1 MTEERL
7 LLSTTSTIQNLTN
20 EHMIC
25 LNSGRDI
32 LCNATKYCYHLLFT
46 TIYGKFEQ
54 FGCDQPDNQRA
65 AALAYIPPN
74 DDYQQ
79 ICILSGATKL
89 CYCIA
94 SQCNEQWIVDIIQQ
108 EFNSS
113 HMLYLLIGL
122 IFIIVPWNVLL
133 CYINRRYI
141 KIILFSLSSFLP
153 SGTLN
158 EIQKCSLFLIT
169 LNIVISAC
177 LLISSWIPAIVTCE
191 SNSVERHIAELI
203 FLPQIFRNTSLLSLL
218 FIPFGFLPLL
228 HIPTFAFCMIATKDD
243 PLVSEE
249 LTKNA
254 KSLQQE
260 SNVSTGT
267 VHSAPLRLK
276 HNTIELSPEPFV
288 VNTSSN
294 GILNLKN
301 TYCNDWAAIRILTNN
316 SELNIHPTKF
326 LLPPGRTSAAEI
338 TMRNNLINGKSS
350 SRLLIQWYI
359 LGAYCPARNV
369 NTLWTRPYYTF
380 PHTLPHKIH
389 SELFSIDSQSFINL
403 HEKPVFVY
411 TPANPGT
418 EEFRSLFTYDDDS
431 SGELHCTKPDLY
443 LSVIIPA
450 MNEQERLPI
459 MLNECLPY
467 LEERQAEDSSFTYEI
482 IVVDDGS
489 TDGTADTGYQY
500 MEKYKGKVR
509 VLKLK
514 KNLGKGGA
522 VRRGVL
528 CARGSLIMFADA
540 DGATK
545 FADFQ
550 YLEEHLLDLIAL
562 NATRSLARTFLM
574 IGFHVIVYIFTV
586 RTVRDTQCG
595 FKLFTRGAVSKLFPL
610 LHIERWAFDVE
621 LLFLAEQF
629 NIPIREVPVTW
640 HEVDGSK
647 IVPVISWIQMGRD
660 LMLIWFRYTTGIWDC
675 NLL

>member
-1 MTEERL
+1 MDLIVVL
-7 LLSTTSTIQNLTN
+7 LGFLISSI
-20 EHMIC
+20 
-25 LNSGRDI
+25 
-32 LCNATKYCYHLLFT
+32 
-46 TIYGKFEQ
+46 
-54 FGCDQPDNQRA
+54 P
-65 AALAYIPPN
+65 LAIT
-74 DDYQQ
+74 
-79 ICILSGATKL
+79 C
-89 CYCIA
+89 
-94 SQCNEQWIVDIIQQ
+94 
-108 EFNSS
+108 
-113 HMLYLLIGL
+113 LYLLSW
-122 IFIIVPWNVLL
+122 VTPWPIRTRKDLL
-133 CYINRRYI
+133 
-141 KIILFSLSSFLP
+141 
-153 SGTLN
+153 
-158 EIQKCSLFLIT
+158 Q
-169 LNIVISAC
+169 
-177 LLISSWIPAIVTCE
+177 
-191 SNSVERHIAELI
+191 
-203 FLPQIFRNTSLLSLL
+203 
-218 FIPFGFLPLL
+218 
-228 HIPTFAFCMIATKDD
+228 
-243 PLVSEE
+243 
-249 LTKNA
+249 
-254 KSLQQE
+254 
-260 SNVSTGT
+260 
-267 VHSAPLRLK
+267 
-276 HNTIELSPEPFV
+276 
-288 VNTSSN
+288 
-294 GILNLKN
+294 
-301 TYCNDWAAIRILTNN
+301 
-316 SELNIHPTKF
+316 
-326 LLPPGRTSAAEI
+326 
-338 TMRNNLINGKSS
+338 
-350 SRLLIQWYI
+350 
-359 LGAYCPARNV
+359 
-369 NTLWTRPYYTF
+369 
-380 PHTLPHKIH
+380 
-389 SELFSIDSQSFINL
+389 
-403 HEKPVFVY
+403 PVFVY

-562 NATRSLARTFLM
+562 NGCISKKRANFDWIIPAIAIGSRSHMEKKSIATRSLARTFLM

-660 LMLIWFRYTTGIWDC
+660 LMLIWFRYTTDSIENMTSCGIFEMNPFPVC
-675 NLL
+675 CIVFLFVVGFIQKYKIFVSIFA